1 MSVTLFSFILVHF
14 KSLKSCQLTVADNN
28 VYPPLHTMQ
37 VISCNSNY
45 QCLAATLCHL
55 AQTPHNVLFH
65 QNNPICTYVICSI
78 IMTMISCTVIALV
91 FTGNCWSIF
100 LLMYG
105 TLYEKKIHSIH
116 QTQKLFSPNK
126 LVEPAKCIPFHWLCS
141 EQLLPISI
149 NIIYFTHNWLLLQF
163 EDLYFLPKNLFHC
176 SNRNILLYI
185 YALCSTIVY

>member
-28 VYPPLHTMQ
+28 VYPPLQTMQ

-105 TLYEKKIHSIH
+105 TLYEKKSTASTKHKNYFHQISWLSQQNVSHSIDSA
-116 QTQKLFSPNK
+116 L
-126 LVEPAKCIPFHWLCS
+126 
-141 EQLLPISI
+141 
-149 NIIYFTHNWLLLQF
+149 
-163 EDLYFLPKNLFHC
+163 
-176 SNRNILLYI
+176 SNY
-185 YALCSTIVY
+185 CQSQST

>member
-78 IMTMISCTVIALV
+78 IMTMIGCTVIALV

-100 LLMYG
+100 FADVWH
-105 TLYEKKIHSIH
+105 TLRKKNPQHPPNTKNYFHQISWLSQQNVSHSIDSA
-116 QTQKLFSPNK
+116 L
-126 LVEPAKCIPFHWLCS
+126 
-141 EQLLPISI
+141 
-149 NIIYFTHNWLLLQF
+149 
-163 EDLYFLPKNLFHC
+163 
-176 SNRNILLYI
+176 SNY
-185 YALCSTIVY
+185 CQSQST